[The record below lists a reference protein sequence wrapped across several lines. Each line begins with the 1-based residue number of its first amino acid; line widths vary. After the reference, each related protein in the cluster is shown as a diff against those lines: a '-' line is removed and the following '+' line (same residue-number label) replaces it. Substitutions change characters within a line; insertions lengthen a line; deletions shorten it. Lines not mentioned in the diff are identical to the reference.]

1 MMILIFQEKRGDLGY
16 VETYKTEIVN
26 NKNLSDSLSVIKNS
40 IQNLFDELLREK
52 RSSKYIISVKISLK
66 KRIND
71 NEFDSK
77 ILYFNSVT
85 KTVINRRY

>member
-1 MMILIFQEKRGDLGY
+1 M
-16 VETYKTEIVN
+16 
-26 NKNLSDSLSVIKNS
+26 SVIKNS

-52 RSSKYIISVKISLK
+52 RSFKYIISVKISLK

-77 ILYFNSVT
+77 TLYFNSVT
-85 KTVINRRY
+85 KTVINRRYWLIWRNAKSIRHMY